1 MSAVEPSPHPGRLEE
16 SDRRELL
23 RIARATLREFLATGY
38 MPPGAPH
45 RKSLL
50 LPAGAF
56 VSVYV
61 DGELRGCMGRVDADT
76 PLYLAVEQLAVA
88 AATRD
93 PRFEPLRMEELKQT
107 RLEIS
112 VLSAVA
118 ATAADDIEI
127 GRHGLVI
134 TRGPRR
140 GLLLPQVAV
149 KHGFTR
155 AQFLDETCAKAGLAS
170 GAWQEAGT
178 TIESFT
184 AEVFAESQDGGDPPP
199 RRDMHQPK

>member
-1 MSAVEPSPHPGRLEE
+1 MSAAEPAAAGRLDD

-50 LPAGAF
+50 LPMGAF

-88 AATRD
+88 AASRD
-93 PRFEPLRMEELKQT
+93 PRFEAVRMEELKQA
-107 RLEIS
+107 RLEVS
-112 VLSAVA
+112 VLSPVTPIAH
-118 ATAADDIEI
+118 DDIEI
-127 GRHGLVI
+127 GRHGLVV

-149 KHGFTR
+149 KHGFNR
-155 AQFLDETCAKAGLAS
+155 EQFLDETCAKAGLPA

-178 TIESFT
+178 TVQAFT
-184 AEVFAESQDGGDPPP
+184 AEVFTESQDGGDPPP
-199 RRDMHQPK
+199 PRGDRLQPK